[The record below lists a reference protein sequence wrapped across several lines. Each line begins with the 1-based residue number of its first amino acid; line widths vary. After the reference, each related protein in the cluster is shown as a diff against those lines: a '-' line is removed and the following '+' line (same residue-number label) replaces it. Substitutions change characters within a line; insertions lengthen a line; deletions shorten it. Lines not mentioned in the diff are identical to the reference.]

1 MDPKRPEK
9 APVEST
15 GDTAAV
21 TATGAG
27 AGTPRSPSR
36 EAVLNRA
43 GLRSG
48 AGTVASRLTGLLR
61 LVMVAYALGGGNL
74 ADPFNLAN
82 STPNIIHDLVLGGV
96 LGATFVPVFV
106 NRLANATHHE
116 ATESISAVVTL
127 AAAGLLAATLLFE
140 LLAPEI
146 IRAYTFGAGSAGEQH
161 VAVELLRLFAPQLL
175 FYGAISLMA
184 AVLATQDRFVAVGI
198 VPVVN
203 NVVSI
208 GVLAAFAAIERAP
221 SIAAIERH
229 SSALLLLGLGTT
241 AGVALQAVA
250 LVPSMRRSSL
260 RLHFV
265 WRPSDTAVR
274 GILSLSGWTFGFVL
288 ANQIAVF
295 VILAMEYHL
304 GEDRVSAY
312 TYAYAFFQFPF
323 GVAATAIVNVATPD
337 LARAWGEGDT
347 ALMGR
352 RLGIALRQ
360 LLALILP
367 SMTAYLILAKPAVT
381 LILFHGQENLADA
394 HRTAAVLVLF
404 ALGLPGYCVYFLAI
418 RTFQAMRDTRTAF
431 WCYLIENGINIAIAV
446 LLYHRLGIQGLA
458 LSYSIAYTIAA
469 VIALVV
475 IRHRLGTMGGRAIA
489 ALVASARSA
498 MAIVMAI
505 VLALVVTLT
514 GTSLGVLGWGK
525 LILATAAGGIAYFGG
540 AGLAATLAERRS
552 ATTRGR
558 HTLRGR

>member
-1 MDPKRPEK
+1 
-9 APVEST
+9 
-15 GDTAAV
+15 V

-27 AGTPRSPSR
+27 AGTPRPPSR

-48 AGTVASRLTGLLR
+48 AGTIASRITGLLR
-61 LVMVAYALGGGNL
+61 LVMVAYALGETHL
-74 ADPFNLAN
+74 ADAFNLAN

-106 NRLANATHHE
+106 NRLGNATHRE

-127 AAAGLLAATLLFE
+127 SAAGLLGATLLFE

-146 IRAYTFGAGSAGEQH
+146 IRAYTFGAGSVAEQH

-184 AVLATQDRFVAVGI
+184 AVLATQDRFVAIGI

-221 SIAAIERH
+221 SIGAIEGNT
-229 SSALLLLGLGTT
+229 SLLLLLGLGTT

-265 WRPSDTAVR
+265 WRPSDPAVK

-288 ANQIAVF
+288 ANQVAVI

-304 GEDRVSAY
+304 GVGRVSAY
-312 TYAYAFFQFPF
+312 TYAYTFFQFPF

-352 RLGIALRQ
+352 RLGMALRQ

-367 SMTAYLILAKPAVT
+367 SMTAYLILARPAVT
-381 LILFHGQENLADA
+381 LILQHHQFSPADT
-394 HRTAAVLVLF
+394 HLTAAVLVLF
-404 ALGLPGYCVYFLAI
+404 ALGLPAYCIYFLAI

-431 WCYLIENGINIAIAV
+431 WCYVVENGLNIGLAV

-458 LSYSIAYTIAA
+458 LSYSIAYTVAA
-469 VIALVV
+469 VVALVV
-475 IRHRLGTMGGRAIA
+475 IRRRLGTMGGRAIA
-489 ALVASARSA
+489 ASSLRSLA
-498 MAIVMAI
+498 MAVLMAV

-514 GTSLGVLGWGK
+514 GTSNGLLGWGK
-525 LILATAAGGIAYFGG
+525 LLLATAAGGIAYFGG
-540 AGLAATLAERRS
+540 AGLAATLAERRI
-552 ATTRGR
+552 ATSRGR
-558 HTLRGR
+558 HSLRGE

>member
-1 MDPKRPEK
+1 
-9 APVEST
+9 
-15 GDTAAV
+15 
-21 TATGAG
+21 
-27 AGTPRSPSR
+27 
-36 EAVLNRA
+36 
-43 GLRSG
+43 
-48 AGTVASRLTGLLR
+48 
-61 LVMVAYALGGGNL
+61 MVAYALGGKQL
-74 ADPFNLAN
+74 ADAFNLAN

-106 NRLANATHHE
+106 NRLANAPRHE
-116 ATESISAVVTL
+116 AAESISAVVTL
-127 AAAGLLAATLLFE
+127 AAAGLVVSTLLFE

-146 IRAYTFGAGSAGEQH
+146 IRAYTFGTAGASSIAEQH
-161 VAVELLRLFAPQLL
+161 VAVDLLRFFAPQLL

-208 GVLAAFAAIERAP
+208 GVLAAFIAIEHTISITAIERN
-221 SIAAIERH
+221 
-229 SSALLLLGLGTT
+229 SSVLLLLGLGTT

-265 WRPSDTAVR
+265 WRPSDPAVR

-337 LARAWGEGDT
+337 LARAWGAGDT

-360 LLALILP
+360 LLAMILP
-367 SMTAYLILAKPAVT
+367 SMTAYLILARPAVT
-381 LILFHGQENLADA
+381 LILYHGQETLADA

-404 ALGLPGYCVYFLAI
+404 ALGLPGYCIYFLAI

-431 WCYLIENGINIAIAV
+431 WCYLIENGINIALAV

-458 LSYSIAYTIAA
+458 LSYSIAYTVAA
-469 VIALVV
+469 VVALVV

-489 ALVASARSA
+489 SSSLRSFA
-498 MAIVMAI
+498 MAVVMAV

-514 GTSLGVLGWGK
+514 GTSLGLLGWGK
-525 LILATAAGGIAYFGG
+525 LILATAAGGVAYFGG
-540 AGLAATLAERRS
+540 AGLAATLAERRI

-558 HTLRGR
+558 HSLRGK

>member
-1 MDPKRPEK
+1 
-9 APVEST
+9 
-15 GDTAAV
+15 
-21 TATGAG
+21 
-27 AGTPRSPSR
+27 
-36 EAVLNRA
+36 
-43 GLRSG
+43 
-48 AGTVASRLTGLLR
+48 
-61 LVMVAYALGGGNL
+61 
-74 ADPFNLAN
+74 
-82 STPNIIHDLVLGGV
+82 
-96 LGATFVPVFV
+96 VFV
-106 NRLANATHHE
+106 NRLANAPRHE
-116 ATESISAVVTL
+116 AAESISAVVTL
-127 AAAGLLAATLLFE
+127 AAAGLVVSTLLFE

-146 IRAYTFGAGSAGEQH
+146 IRAYTFGTAGASSIAEQH
-161 VAVELLRLFAPQLL
+161 VAVDLLRFFAPQLL

-208 GVLAAFAAIERAP
+208 GVLAAFIAIEHTISITAIERN
-221 SIAAIERH
+221 
-229 SSALLLLGLGTT
+229 SSVLLLLGLGTT

-265 WRPSDTAVR
+265 WRPSDPAVR

-337 LARAWGEGDT
+337 LARAWGAGDT

-360 LLALILP
+360 LLAMILP
-367 SMTAYLILAKPAVT
+367 SMTAYLILARPAVT
-381 LILFHGQENLADA
+381 LILYHGQETLADA

-404 ALGLPGYCVYFLAI
+404 ALGLPGYCIYFLAI

-431 WCYLIENGINIAIAV
+431 WCYLIENGINIALAV

-458 LSYSIAYTIAA
+458 LSYSIAYTVAA
-469 VIALVV
+469 VVALVV

-489 ALVASARSA
+489 SSSLRSFA
-498 MAIVMAI
+498 MAVVMAV

-514 GTSLGVLGWGK
+514 GTSLGQANSRHSRRRRR
-525 LILATAAGGIAYFGG
+525 ILRWRRSCSYARRTQDRHDTWPTQPKGQIGADRCRNGQCMRPPLRVGSATRRHRRTARCPPRQHADRGGPG
-540 AGLAATLAERRS
+540 ARARRVLAASGTDTRASRDFSTLTWRIRRGIPLVPGCRS
-552 ATTRGR
+552 RGGDL
-558 HTLRGR
+558 HHDLVGALRDL

>member
-1 MDPKRPEK
+1 
-9 APVEST
+9 
-15 GDTAAV
+15 
-21 TATGAG
+21 
-27 AGTPRSPSR
+27 
-36 EAVLNRA
+36 
-43 GLRSG
+43 
-48 AGTVASRLTGLLR
+48 
-61 LVMVAYALGGGNL
+61 MVAYALGGKNL
-74 ADPFNLAN
+74 ADAFNLAN

-96 LGATFVPVFV
+96 LGATFVPVFI
-106 NRLANATHHE
+106 NRLANAPHHE
-116 ATESISAVVTL
+116 AAESISAVVTL
-127 AAAGLLAATLLFE
+127 AAAGLVVSTLLFE

-146 IRAYTFGAGSAGEQH
+146 IHAYTFGTVGATSIAEQH
-161 VAVELLRLFAPQLL
+161 VAVELLRFFAPQLL

-208 GVLAAFAAIERAP
+208 GVLAAFAAIEHT
-221 SIAAIERH
+221 SSVTVIERH

-250 LVPSMRRSSL
+250 LVPSMHRSPL
-260 RLHFV
+260 RLHLV
-265 WRPSDTAVR
+265 WRPSDPAVR

-337 LARAWGEGDT
+337 LARAWGAGDA

-352 RLGIALRQ
+352 RLGMALRQ
-360 LLALILP
+360 LLAMILP
-367 SMTAYLILAKPAVT
+367 SMAAYLILARPAVT
-381 LILFHGQENLADA
+381 LIILHGEETPADA

-404 ALGLPGYCVYFLAI
+404 ALGLPAYCVYFLAI

-431 WCYLIENGINIAIAV
+431 WCYVIENGINIALAFV
-446 LLYHRLGIQGLA
+446 LYHRLGVQGLA
-458 LSYSIAYTIAA
+458 LSYSIAYTVAA
-469 VIALVV
+469 VVALVV
-475 IRHRLGTMGGRAIA
+475 IHHRLGTMGGRAIVSSS
-489 ALVASARSA
+489 LRSLA
-498 MAIVMAI
+498 MAVLMAV

-514 GTSLGVLGWGK
+514 GTSTGLLGWGK
-525 LILATAAGGIAYFGG
+525 LILATAAGGVAYFGG
-540 AGLAATLAERRS
+540 AGVAATLAERRI

-558 HTLRGR
+558 HSLRGK